1 MTSRDAGQHA
11 TARVMPATRTAF
23 TLLSI
28 LPVRGPDRLE
38 RRVVGRALAL
48 APLVGLVLAL
58 IAEVAVFGLRI
69 STGTPGHRNQTLL
82 PAAVGIAVLALGSR
96 GLHLDGLADLADGLG
111 ARHARGRERALA
123 VMREPTVGA
132 FGVITVV
139 FVVIIQVTALSAAIT
154 VHRGTVSLLVAAMTG
169 RLAATLAC
177 TGATPAAQPDGLGAL
192 VAGSV
197 RAREAVL
204 AFLGVCVVAALAGR
218 FDYDGGDNAR
228 AVRGVMAVCV
238 GTVVAYA
245 LRRYA
250 VRRLGGLT
258 GDVLGALI
266 ELTTAVTLLFMAMTF
281 PTPAL
286 TVLGR

>member
-1 MTSRDAGQHA
+1 
-11 TARVMPATRTAF
+11 MPATRTAF
-23 TLLSI
+23 TLLSV

-48 APLVGLVLAL
+48 APLVGLVLGL
-58 IAEVAVFGLRI
+58 VAAVVVLGLRI

-82 PAAVGIAVLALGSR
+82 PAAVGIAVLALGNR

-111 ARHARGRERALA
+111 ARHARGRERALE
-123 VMREPTVGA
+123 VMRESTVGA

-177 TGATPAAQPDGLGAL
+177 TGGTPAAQPDGLGAL

-197 RAREAVL
+197 RARDATL
-204 AFLGVCVVAALAGR
+204 AFLGVCVAAALAGR
-218 FDYDGGDNAR
+218 FDYDGGDTAR

-238 GTVVAYA
+238 GTIVSYA

-250 VRRLGGLT
+250 GRRLGGLT
-258 GDVLGALI
+258 GDVLGALV
-266 ELTTAVTLLFMAMTF
+266 ELTTAATLLFMAMTF

-286 TVLGR
+286 TILGR